1 MAKQLMPRAELEPRD
16 GDLQLSD
23 EQFARLS
30 LFAQLKRKPTLDKF
44 PGTMVLRRYRKGE
57 VICRQGEA
65 GWTAFYILTGADVLA
80 LREAQ
85 LQALP
90 PGGADSER
98 KDLEYEVTV
107 LRQRAERLK
116 EAPADDELRT
126 AATVYLAVAR
136 DKPKPPSGLGRL
148 FPFGRKADRP
158 ARDKSAEEKA
168 LYIPIDAPV
177 TVDYDTLRAPLGE
190 GELFGEMSCL
200 HRTPRSGTIVARRD
214 IYVIEMLRNILDQ
227 IQKDP
232 AYKARADEIY
242 KKRVLELQLRKL
254 SIFSDLS
261 DAEFGLVREGVELV
275 SVTPGT
281 LICDEN
287 DRSDSFYVVRSGL
300 VKVVKGA
307 TALLHPDDVTDWAA
321 LGAGLREGEAQPTT
335 PRGKLW
341 QMLPP
346 PVQAVIRAAAPAGPG
361 AAERAEVVH
370 ALNDIIKSPQLADLK
385 EFQPVTEATPL
396 REQAAE
402 LLAERAK
409 LKNKA
414 DWPAADAR
422 RFGRLLLQALLPGA
436 LRPLPKQN
444 GPEVVLSYCSRGDFF
459 GEMGLM
465 LGQPRSATC
474 VAFGQPNDMGQVE
487 LVRVPGR
494 VFAELIA
501 ASPQAR
507 AKVEQEVARRRQQ
520 TVKRMGAP
528 AWEDSSDAQFSG
540 RFQELG
546 LIQGQ
551 RLMLIDLD
559 RCTRCDECV
568 KACVNTHDD
577 GRTRLF
583 LDGPRFGKY
592 LVPTTCRSCLDPVC
606 MIGCP
611 VGSIHRGDNG
621 QIIIED
627 WCIGC
632 NLCADNC
639 PYGSIQMHDL
649 GILPEHARGWRFL
662 PAAQVSGEKWLRP
675 GFRDG
680 AWLAGESPFRLD
692 RDLKDRLGGQ
702 VGPVNFRHEFELT
715 KEQVRAE
722 AQFKVEV
729 VSLAPTLTV
738 WLNGQEL
745 TADGKPKRDG
755 RREYTLPQKRVVNGA
770 ATEELI
776 RPRAGANVLAAQ
788 AAPTVNAADVLFQL
802 RLDAVRR
809 PEGPA
814 NGDEV
819 TEKLVTL
826 RAVVCDLCSAQYGQV
841 PACVNACPHDA
852 AMRVNARFEF
862 PVR

>member
-1 MAKQLMPRAELEPRD
+1 MAKQLMPRPEWERRD
-16 GDLQLSD
+16 SDVELSD

-30 LFAQLKRKPTLDKF
+30 LFAQLKRKPSLDKF
-44 PGTMVLRRYRKGE
+44 PGSLILRHYQKGD

-65 GWTAFYILTGADVLA
+65 GWTAFYILTTDDVLG

-90 PGGADSER
+90 ADAGEGER
-98 KDLEYEVTV
+98 KALRYDVEV
-107 LRQRAERLK
+107 LKQRAERLK

-148 FPFGRKADRP
+148 FNFGRKADRP
-158 ARDKSAEEKA
+158 TRGPDDKA

-177 TVDYDTLRAPLGE
+177 AVDYDTLRAPLEE

-200 HRTPRSGTIVARRD
+200 YRTPRSATIVARRD
-214 IYVIEMLRNILDQ
+214 LYVVEMLRNILDQ

-232 AYKARADEIY
+232 AYKARADELY
-242 KKRVLELQLRKL
+242 KKRVLDLHLRKL
-254 SIFSDLS
+254 SIFSDLN
-261 DAEFGLVREGVELV
+261 DDEFGPVRQGVELV
-275 SVTPGT
+275 SVAPGT

-287 DRSDSFYVVRSGL
+287 DRSDSFYVIRSGL

-307 TALLHPDDVTDWAA
+307 TALVSPDDVTDWNA
-321 LGAGLREGEAQPTT
+321 LCAGLRAGEAQPAA
-335 PRGKLW
+335 PAGKLW
-341 QMLPP
+341 QLLPER
-346 PVQAVIRAAAPAGPG
+346 VRAIISGAAAGDALNGPD
-361 AAERAEVVH
+361 RAEVVY
-370 ALNDIIKSPQLADLK
+370 ALNDVIKSPQLADAK
-385 EFQPVTEATPL
+385 EFQPVIAAAPL

-402 LLAERAK
+402 LLAERAR
-409 LKNKA
+409 LKAKKA
-414 DWPAADAR
+414 DWPAEEGR

-436 LRPLPKQN
+436 LRPLPKQG
-444 GPEVVLSYCSRGDFF
+444 GPEVVLSYRSRGDFF

-465 LGQPRSATC
+465 LQQPRSATC

-487 LVRVPGR
+487 LVRVPGE
-494 VFAELIA
+494 VFARLMA
-501 ASPQAR
+501 ASPAAR
-507 AKVEQEVARRRQQ
+507 AKVEQEVAKRQQ
-520 TVKRMGAP
+520 HTAKRMATP
-528 AWEDSSDAQFSG
+528 AWDDSREAQFSG
-540 RFQELG
+540 QFLELG

-621 QIIIED
+621 QILIED

-632 NLCADNC
+632 GLCADNC

-649 GILPEHARGWRFL
+649 GILAEHDREWRFL
-662 PAAQVSGEKWLRP
+662 PAAQVKGEKWQRP

-680 AWLAGESPFRLD
+680 AWLTGASPFRLD
-692 RDLKDRLGGQ
+692 RDLKERLGAA
-702 VGPVNFRHEFELT
+702 GPVNFRREFSLT
-715 KEQVRAE
+715 KEQVRGE
-722 AQFKVEV
+722 AQFKLEV
-729 VSLAPTLTV
+729 VSLAPELKV

-755 RREYTLPQKRVVNGA
+755 RREYTLPQKRVANGA
-770 ATEELI
+770 ATEALI
-776 RPRAGANVLAAQ
+776 RPQAGANVLAAQ
-788 AAPTVNAADVLFQL
+788 AAPTANAADVLFQL

-809 PEGPA
+809 PEGA
-814 NGDEV
+814 AEGEEV

-852 AMRVNARFEF
+852 ALRVNARFEF

>member
-16 GDLQLSD
+16 SDLRLSD
-23 EQFARLS
+23 EQFSRLS

-44 PGTMVLRRYRKGE
+44 PGTMVLRRYAKGE

-65 GWTAFYILTGADVLA
+65 GWTAFYILTTADVLA

-90 PGGADSER
+90 AGAGDNER
-98 KDLEYEVTV
+98 KALEYEVTV

-116 EAPADDELRT
+116 DAPADDELRT

-148 FPFGRKADRP
+148 FHFGRKADRP
-158 ARDKSAEEKA
+158 ARGPDDKA

-177 TVDYDTLRAPLGE
+177 AVDYETLRAPLEE

-200 HRTPRSGTIVARRD
+200 YRTPRSGTIVARRD
-214 IYVIEMLRNILDQ
+214 VYVIELLRNILDQ

-232 AYKARADEIY
+232 AYKARTDEVY
-242 KKRVLELQLRKL
+242 KKRVLDLQLRKL
-254 SIFSDLS
+254 SIFSDLT
-261 DAEFGLVREGVELV
+261 DAEFDLVRQGVELV
-275 SVTPGT
+275 SVAPGT

-287 DRSDSFYVVRSGL
+287 ERSDSFYVVRSGL
-300 VKVVKGA
+300 VKVLKGQSS
-307 TALLHPDDVTDWAA
+307 LLHPDDVIDWNA
-321 LGAGLREGEAQPTT
+321 LCAGLVEGEAQPAT
-335 PRGKLW
+335 PKGKLW
-341 QMLPP
+341 QLLPP
-346 PVQAVIRAAAPAGPG
+346 RVQAIVRAAAPPAALNGPD
-361 AAERAEVVH
+361 RAEVVH
-370 ALNDIIKSPQLADLK
+370 ALNDVIKSPPADAK
-385 EFQPVTEATPL
+385 ELQPVIEAAPL
-396 REQAAE
+396 REQTAE
-402 LLAERAK
+402 LLAERAR
-409 LKNKA
+409 LKAKKG
-414 DWPAADAR
+414 DWTAEDAR
-422 RFGRLLLQALLPGA
+422 RFGRLLLQALLPAA
-436 LRPLPKQN
+436 LRPLPKQA

-494 VFAELIA
+494 VFAKLIA
-501 ASPQAR
+501 AAPAAR
-507 AKVEQEVARRRQQ
+507 AKVEQEVAKRRQQ
-520 TVKRMGAP
+520 TAKRLATP
-528 AWEDSSDAQFSG
+528 AWDDGRDAQFSD

-649 GILPEHARGWRFL
+649 GVLAEHDRGWRFL
-662 PAAQVSGEKWLRP
+662 PAARVSGDKWQRP

-680 AWLAGESPFRLD
+680 AWLCGESPFRLD

-702 VGPVNFRHEFELT
+702 AGPVDFRHEFELT
-715 KEQVRAE
+715 KEQVRGE

-776 RPRAGANVLAAQ
+776 RPHAGANVLAAQ
-788 AAPTVNAADVLFQL
+788 AAPTANATEVLFQL

-814 NGDEV
+814 EGDEV
-819 TEKLVTL
+819 TEKLVTT